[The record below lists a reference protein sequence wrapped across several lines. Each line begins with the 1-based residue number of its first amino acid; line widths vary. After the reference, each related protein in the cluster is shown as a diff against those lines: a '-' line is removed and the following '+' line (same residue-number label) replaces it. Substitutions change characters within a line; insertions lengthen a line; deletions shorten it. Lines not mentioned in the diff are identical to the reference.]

1 MKDKTEFISSSFV
14 YKFLASHDR
23 LILAFDGLKYF
34 SNLARKM
41 GYIARQGLNKINS
54 CVYN

>member
-14 YKFLASHDR
+14 YKLLASHDR

-41 GYIARQGLNKINS
+41 GYIASQG
-54 CVYN
+54 